1 VIAEPPWLRIPPSA
15 CRPPTPSTATWCSSF
30 PAQTTSSWCSA
41 GDGYQAVAAGIP
53 AAGPYH

>member
-15 CRPPTPSTATWCSSF
+15 CRPPMPSIATWCSSF

-53 AAGPYH
+53 DGP